1 MEVFDPPLWPLPFEP
16 PFPLPVPPPVPYPI
30 NILAPKGSRRTL
42 SEGQR
47 RYALTPIGAMLRT
60 NAVSSLRPWAV
71 FSGAEL
77 GAAWGGLLTAVRT
90 GHPDFAASQ
99 QQRNWSDRGDSS
111 SGSSAVNATSN
122 GKVCGRWHKRFQI
135 IVL

>member
-1 MEVFDPPLWPLPFEP
+1 M
-16 PFPLPVPPPVPYPI
+16 PYPI
-30 NILAPKGSRRTL
+30 NILAPTGSRRNL
-42 SEGQR
+42 SEGERQ
-47 RYALTPIGAMLRT
+47 YALTPLGAMLRT

-99 QQRNWSDRGDSS
+99 QQRNWSDRGDSR
-111 SGSSAVNATSN
+111 SGSGGTTSTKDHAVKATSN
-122 GKVCGRWHKRFQI
+122 GKACDGWYERYHI